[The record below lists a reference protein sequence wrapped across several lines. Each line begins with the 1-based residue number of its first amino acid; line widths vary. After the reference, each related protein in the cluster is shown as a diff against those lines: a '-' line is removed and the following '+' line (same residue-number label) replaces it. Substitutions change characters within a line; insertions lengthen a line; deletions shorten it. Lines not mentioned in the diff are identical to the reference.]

1 MSRRS
6 IDRHEEIA
14 ELLGAFALNAV
25 DPDERERVEAHL
37 AECPKCRAE
46 LADHIFVATTLGN
59 QGGDAPDGV
68 WDRIIGELDQ
78 APPPMRLQL
87 PTGAPGRVVSLDERR
102 RNRLRTAVAGAAVAA
117 SVAVIAG
124 LGVQVVRQ
132 DDRIAELQTAM
143 RGEVIQDA
151 ATAALAD
158 PASQRVQLASADGS
172 PVVTAVLLPTGTGYL
187 LTDRLPAL
195 DPGRTY
201 QLWGQTSGGL
211 VSLGVL
217 GAQPNE
223 VVAFEAHDPVA
234 ALAITDEES
243 GGVQQS
249 KNAPVVIGQF
259 D

>member
-1 MSRRS
+1 MSPRTS
-6 IDRHEEIA
+6 DRHAEVA
-14 ELLGAFALNAV
+14 ELLGVFALNAV
-25 DPDERERVEAHL
+25 DADERNLVEAHL

-46 LADHIFVATTLGN
+46 VADHVLVATTLGN

-78 APPPMRLQL
+78 APPPMRLEL
-87 PTGAPGRVVSLDERR
+87 PAGAPARVISLAERR

-117 SVAVIAG
+117 SVAMIAA

-143 RGEVIQDA
+143 RGEAIQDA

-158 PASQRVQLASADGS
+158 PAAQRVHLASADGT
-172 PVVTAVLLPTGTGYL
+172 PVVTAVLLPTGSGYL
-187 LTDRLPAL
+187 LTDGLPAL

-201 QLWGQTSGGL
+201 QLWGQTSTGL

-217 GAQPNE
+217 GAEPNE
-223 VVAFEAHDPVA
+223 IVAFEAQDPVA

-243 GGVQQS
+243 GGVRQS
-249 KNAPVVIGQF
+249 KNAPVVAGQF
-259 D
+259 